1 MKIWGS
7 VRQGAGKLAFEADKL
22 VRIKKQEGLI
32 SDAHKEIQT
41 KLTALGEVALSLYR
55 DGALTQ
61 PQMAAIAGE
70 IAQIEGRIAQLQAEL
85 EAIRA
90 EEWVDPSAQAAPPPP
105 PVSAYTY
112 PSQPLTPAA
121 QSGEQP
127 PTPPEAETPRCANC
141 GAPLSP
147 TAAFCSECGTRV
159 ER

>member
-32 SDAHKEIQT
+32 SDANKEIQT

-55 DGALTQ
+55 GGALNQ
-61 PQMAAIAGE
+61 PQVAAIAAE
-70 IAQIEGRIAQLQAEL
+70 IAQIEQRIAQLQAEL

-90 EEWVDPSAQAAPPPP
+90 EEWVDPAAQAAPPPP
-105 PVSAYTY
+105 PVSAQTY
-112 PSQPLTPAA
+112 YSQPLAPAA

-127 PTPPEAETPRCANC
+127 PAPPQEEVRRCANC

-147 TAAFCSECGTRV
+147 TAVFCSECGARV